1 MRFAKNLCI
10 NYTSNVR
17 FVKPMQ
23 NQLKPMHLTKQH
35 YDVIVIGGGRQ
46 DDGAVARLLE
56 GKRFCCLRRI
66 RRLGRS

>member
-35 YDVIVIGGGRQ
+35 YDVIVIGGGAS
-46 DDGAVARLLE
+46 G
-56 GKRFCCLRRI
+56 
-66 RRLGRS
+66 